1 MSAEKPNAP
10 EQEEAPTFWVSDNR
24 LTILADHDDTEGR
37 YDLVEGLAPAG
48 FETPLHRHTRYSEHV
63 YQLEGETTA
72 WLEGRAVVLGA
83 GESLLIPPGTAH
95 AVGAT
100 GPGPARALVVASPS
114 GFARL
119 IEEAGIPVTDGTPPP
134 AGAFDV
140 ELFGHVSAE
149 LGDELLGPPET
160 RP

>member
-1 MSAEKPNAP
+1 MSAENPNST
-10 EQEEAPTFWVSDNR
+10 EQEVARAFWVFDYR
-24 LTILADHDDTEGR
+24 LTILADRGDTEGR
-37 YDLVEGLAPAG
+37 YDLVEGIVPAG

-63 YQLEGETTA
+63 YQIEGETTV

-83 GESLLIPPGTAH
+83 GESLPIPPGTAH

-100 GPGPARALVVASPS
+100 GSGPARSLVVASPS

-119 IEEAGIPVTDGTPPP
+119 IEEAGIPDTDGTPPP
-134 AGAFDV
+134 AGAFDM
-140 ELFGHVSAE
+140 ELFGRVSAE
-149 LGDELLGPPET
+149 LGDELLGPPGT